1 MSEKRIVVAI
11 DGPAG
16 AGKSTVARRVAD
28 RLGFVYINSGA
39 MYRAVALWALRNGT
53 NLNDMHRLEVLART
67 AKIEFGIG
75 DGSVHLNG
83 EDVTEALQTAEV
95 SMAASQVSAVPGVRR
110 ALIPLQRGIAES
122 SSVVMEGRD
131 IGSVVFPDA
140 KIKVYLD
147 ANPGERARRRALEL
161 QGRGESTNVEAV
173 TASLR
178 ERDERDRTRREAP
191 LLQAPDAQLIDT
203 TGLSLDEVEDKVLQL
218 VRSRTSNGKEVSR

>member
-28 RLGFVYINSGA
+28 RLGFIYINSGA
-39 MYRAVALWALRNGT
+39 MYRAVALWALRTGT
-53 NLNDMHRLEVLART
+53 GLDDMHRLEALARA

-75 DGSVHLNG
+75 DGLVYLNG
-83 EDVTEALQTAEV
+83 ENVTEAIRTPEV
-95 SMAASQVSAVPGVRR
+95 SMAASKVSVVPGVRR
-110 ALIPLQRGIAES
+110 ALIPLQRGIAEE

-147 ANPGERARRRALEL
+147 AKPGERARRRALEL
-161 QGRGESTNVEAV
+161 QDRGDSANVEAV
-173 TASLR
+173 TASLQ
-178 ERDERDRTRREAP
+178 ERDEPVA
-191 LLQAPDAQLIDT
+191 
-203 TGLSLDEVEDKVLQL
+203 
-218 VRSRTSNGKEVSR
+218 

>member
-28 RLGFVYINSGA
+28 RLGFIYINSGA
-39 MYRAVALWALRNGT
+39 MYRAVALWALRTGT
-53 NLNDMHRLEVLART
+53 GLDDMHRLEALARA

-75 DGSVHLNG
+75 DGLVYLNG
-83 EDVTEALQTAEV
+83 ENVTEAIRTPEV
-95 SMAASQVSAVPGVRR
+95 SMAASKVSVVPGVRR
-110 ALIPLQRGIAES
+110 ALIPLQRGIAEE

-147 ANPGERARRRALEL
+147 AKPGERARRRALEL
-161 QGRGESTNVEAV
+161 QDRGESANVEAV
-173 TASLR
+173 TASLQ
-178 ERDERDRTRREAP
+178 ERDERDRTRQEAP
-191 LLQAPDAQLIDT
+191 LLQAPDAQLIDS
-203 TGLSLDEVEDKVLQL
+203 TGLSLDEVEEKVLQL

>member
-28 RLGFVYINSGA
+28 RLGFIYINSGA
-39 MYRAVALWALRNGT
+39 MYRAVALWALRTGT
-53 NLNDMHRLEVLART
+53 GLDDMHRLEALARA

-75 DGSVHLNG
+75 DGLVYLNG
-83 EDVTEALQTAEV
+83 ENVTEAIWTPEV
-95 SMAASQVSAVPGVRR
+95 SMAASKVSVVPGVRR
-110 ALIPLQRGIAES
+110 ALIPLQRGIAEE

-147 ANPGERARRRALEL
+147 AKPGERARRRALEL
-161 QGRGESTNVEAV
+161 QDRGESANVEAV
-173 TASLR
+173 TASLQ
-178 ERDERDRTRREAP
+178 ERDERDRTRQEAP
-191 LLQAPDAQLIDT
+191 LLQAPDAQLIDS
-203 TGLSLDEVEDKVLQL
+203 TGLSLDEVEEKVLQL

>member
-28 RLGFVYINSGA
+28 RLGFIYINSGA
-39 MYRAVALWALRNGT
+39 MYRAVALWALRTGT
-53 NLNDMHRLEVLART
+53 GLDDMHRLEALARA

-75 DGSVHLNG
+75 DGLVYLNG
-83 EDVTEALQTAEV
+83 ENVTEAIRTPEV
-95 SMAASQVSAVPGVRR
+95 SMAASKVSVVPGVRR
-110 ALIPLQRGIAES
+110 ALIPLQRGIAEE

-147 ANPGERARRRALEL
+147 AKPGERARRR
-161 QGRGESTNVEAV
+161 QHRMQDRGESANVEAV
-173 TASLR
+173 TASLQ
-178 ERDERDRTRREAP
+178 ERDERDRTRQEAP
-191 LLQAPDAQLIDT
+191 LLQAPDAQLIDS
-203 TGLSLDEVEDKVLQL
+203 TGLSLDEVEEKVLQL